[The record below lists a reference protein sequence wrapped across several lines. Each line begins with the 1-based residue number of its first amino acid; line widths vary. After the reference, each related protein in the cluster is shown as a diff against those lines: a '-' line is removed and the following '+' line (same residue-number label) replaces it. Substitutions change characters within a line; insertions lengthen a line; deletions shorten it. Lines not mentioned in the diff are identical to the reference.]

1 MLHKEINKAS
11 TIVDDLAVN
20 DHLCVLNASDHRTG
34 TAEIDLYVC
43 EAHEPD
49 LSGNLRDAGQEL
61 LDIRRR
67 PAMAAMHKPVSQ
79 KRSQDRD
86 IAALNRARNSV
97 RDVSDLVDLAEGGA
111 WFRL

>member
-11 TIVDDLAVN
+11 TIIDDLAVN
-20 DHLCVLNASDHRTG
+20 HYLCVLNAGDHRTG

-43 EAHEPD
+43 QAHEPD

-61 LDIRRR
+61 LHIRRCT
-67 PAMAAMHKPVSQ
+67 AMAAVHKPLSQ

-97 RDVSDLVDLAEGGA
+97 RDVSDLVDLAESGSC
-111 WFRL
+111 FRL